1 MDKKLLFQYFI
12 DKINQQYHVHYIS
25 HIEVWFDA
33 QINILLNHLDET
45 NEKYNDIDVV
55 RLMVMLYQSQHQK
68 KEKIKN
74 VKQKYNFFRKTL
86 KKKKPN

>member
-12 DKINQQYHVHYIS
+12 DKIKKQYHVNYIS
-25 HIEVWFDA
+25 PIEEWFDT
-33 QINILLNHLDET
+33 QLYILLKHLDET

-68 KEKIKN
+68 REKLRN

-86 KKKKPN
+86 KKKKSN